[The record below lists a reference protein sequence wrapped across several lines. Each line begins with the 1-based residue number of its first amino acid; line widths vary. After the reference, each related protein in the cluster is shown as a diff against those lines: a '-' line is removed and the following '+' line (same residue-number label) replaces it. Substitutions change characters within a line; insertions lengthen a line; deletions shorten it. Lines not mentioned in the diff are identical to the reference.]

1 MINDI
6 NITLILDYIGFYGRL
21 ILIFISI
28 FILQNKIIY
37 LHVFIVGLILNN
49 ILNVIL
55 KYSIKDP
62 RPSKDS
68 RIIEIAV
75 ANGKRFGPDEYGMP
89 SGHIQNC
96 GYCLSFITLVCKNA
110 FITGLYLVITFLAM
124 YQRYKYFNHTILQ
137 IIVGFIIG
145 LSFGYLVYFV
155 GNKTLKG
162 NLTMKFDDYAPK

>member
-1 MINDI
+1 MTNDI

-89 SGHIQNC
+89 SGHAQAISFFLVHEL
-96 GYCLSFITLVCKNA
+96 LSNKNKYYKLILTIVSIYMIYSRVKVKCHTVQQVVIGSLIGA
-110 FITGLYLVITFLAM
+110 FFAYLYKI
-124 YQRYKYFNHTILQ
+124 YI
-137 IIVGFIIG
+137 
-145 LSFGYLVYFV
+145 
-155 GNKTLKG
+155 
-162 NLTMKFDDYAPK
+162 